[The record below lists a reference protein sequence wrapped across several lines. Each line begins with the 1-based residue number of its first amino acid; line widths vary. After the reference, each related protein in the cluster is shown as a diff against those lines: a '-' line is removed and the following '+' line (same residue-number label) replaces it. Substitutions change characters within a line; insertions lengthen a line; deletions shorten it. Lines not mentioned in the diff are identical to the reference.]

1 MSQMEKAGLPTLKD
15 VARVSGLSISTVQRA
30 LTGVG
35 SVDPKTK
42 ELVLSVARDLGYRPH
57 AGARLLVTRR
67 SQVIGVIVGTLEPQ
81 RRINHPFLR
90 ELLDALRFAAGDANY
105 DLLLL
110 AGHPD
115 ESPEHYVHRALS
127 RRVDGLILLGIDR
140 SEIDRGGR
148 EVRELETAGVPTICV
163 DVDLRS
169 FGPWFGYV
177 TSDNEGGGVVAVDH
191 LLKTGRTRIA
201 CIAGRL
207 DTPPGAERLAG
218 YRQELEERGHA
229 YREENVVVA
238 DFSEAGGYRAMR
250 QLLSLREV
258 PDAVFACGDLMAI
271 GAMRAIADS
280 GLSVPGDIAVVGFDD
295 IEAAAIVRPA
305 LTTIRQDREELARG
319 AVRLVGRLLES
330 PDEPGSREFV
340 GPVALEVRGSTQA

>member
-1 MSQMEKAGLPTLKD
+1 MEKSSLPTLKD
-15 VARVSGLSISTVQRA
+15 VARVSGMSISTVQRA

-57 AGARLLVTRR
+57 AGAQLLVTRR
-67 SQVIGVIVGTLEPQ
+67 SNAIGVIVATLEPG
-81 RRINHPFLR
+81 RRVNHPFLR
-90 ELLDALRFAAGDANY
+90 EFLDALRFCAGDANY

-148 EVRELETAGVPTICV
+148 EVRELQAAGVPTIGI

-177 TSDNEGGGVVAVDH
+177 TSDNELGGVLAVQH
-191 LLKTGRTRIA
+191 LTTAGRARPA

-218 YRQELEERGHA
+218 YRDELVRRGLE

-238 DFSEAGGYRAMR
+238 DFSEEGGYRAMR

-271 GAMRAIADS
+271 GAMRAISDA

-295 IEAAAIVRPA
+295 IEAASIVRPS
-305 LTTIRQDREELARG
+305 LTTIRQDRNGLARAAIG
-319 AVRLVGRLLES
+319 MVGDAALREHVEPVGLVVRDS
-330 PDEPGSREFV
+330 
-340 GPVALEVRGSTQA
+340 A